1 MEVQITEFA
10 KQALERIDANNVISG
25 KIEHDAEP
33 NNYQRKKGYE
43 LRRLTIEVEYLVK
56 TKEVTEDHAADF

>member
-1 MEVQITEFA
+1 MEVKITEFA
-10 KQALERIDANNVISG
+10 MEAIGCIDSKNVISG
-25 KIEHDAEP
+25 KIEIDAEP

-56 TKEVTEDHAADF
+56 TEETQPDKGADF